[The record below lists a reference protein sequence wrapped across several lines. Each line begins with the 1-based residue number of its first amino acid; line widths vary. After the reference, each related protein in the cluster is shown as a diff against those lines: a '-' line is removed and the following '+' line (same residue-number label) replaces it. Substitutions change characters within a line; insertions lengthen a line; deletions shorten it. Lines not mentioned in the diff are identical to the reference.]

1 LLDWQ
6 DGREAALDELM
17 PLVYGELRRL
27 AGRHMKDERPGHT
40 LQATALVHEAYA
52 RLVDVELGGAGRA
65 QFFALASRAMRNV
78 LVDHARS
85 KLRAK
90 RGGGA
95 ERLTLDEAVAISP
108 EPSPD
113 LLDLDVALTD
123 LAVQDERK
131 AKVIELSF
139 FGGLTYDEI
148 AELLEVSAATVR
160 LDVRLA
166 KAWLASRLDPEDPED
181 AARSEEPGA

>member
-1 LLDWQ
+1 MSDSRQSVTRLLREWQ
-6 DGREAALDELM
+6 GGREAAFDELL

-27 AGRHMKDERPGHT
+27 ARRHMKDERPGHT

-52 RLVDVELGGAGRA
+52 RLVDVELTGEGRA

-85 KLRAK
+85 KQRVK

-95 ERLTLDEAVAISP
+95 EKLTLDEAVAISP
-108 EPSPD
+108 SPSPQ
-113 LLDLDVALTD
+113 LIDLDVALD
-123 LAVQDERK
+123 ELAGQDERK
-131 AKVIELSF
+131 ARVIELSF

-160 LDVRLA
+160 LDVRIA
-166 KAWLASRLDPEDPED
+166 KAWLASRLAPD
-181 AARSEEPGA
+181 